1 LGLIGVASFL
11 DSLSSLGGR
20 AEYLDSEWIANPA
33 REAQMAQKDLGWSV
47 DIQPMGSE
55 QQIALQC
62 GGEMLW
68 LDAEHARQLAG
79 VLESKADELDGLN
92 R

>member
-1 LGLIGVASFL
+1 
-11 DSLSSLGGR
+11 
-20 AEYLDSEWIANPA
+20 
-33 REAQMAQKDLGWSV
+33 MAQKDLGWSV